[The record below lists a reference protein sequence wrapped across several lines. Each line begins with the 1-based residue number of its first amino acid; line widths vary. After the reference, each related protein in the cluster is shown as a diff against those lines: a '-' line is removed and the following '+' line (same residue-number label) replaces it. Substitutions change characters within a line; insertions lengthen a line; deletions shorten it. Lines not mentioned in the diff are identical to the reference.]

1 MNVNKITAVILFV
14 NVYISCREGVRTVGT
29 FLKRGQTYDDFREEE
44 RQKTME
50 RHRLRKKLE
59 EEQCQRTAA
68 ELEAN
73 KKTPETEIRDRIAHL
88 KDWMQKIQPGQVDE
102 PRNTLC
108 VIQSLLD
115 IVEFV
120 CERQFESNQP
130 RDEK

>member
-50 RHRLRKKLE
+50 RHRLRVKLE
-59 EEQCQRTAA
+59 EEQKQRTDA
-68 ELEAN
+68 ELKAN
-73 KKTPETEIRDRIAHL
+73 QKTPESEIKDRIAHL
-88 KDWMQKIQPGQVDE
+88 KDWMERIQPGQVDE

-115 IVEFV
+115 ILELLYE
-120 CERQFESNQP
+120 CQFENKPSDNV
-130 RDEK
+130 